1 MRLVLLKIVPCVIRV
16 DNINTA
22 LYLVNSYL
30 QKGDKNMIT
39 YTTADLI
46 KIYASSDDW
55 GQEETQDAI
64 DYADL
69 NPEEARE
76 FWILVT
82 KGLIK

>member
-1 MRLVLLKIVPCVIRV
+1 M
-16 DNINTA
+16 N
-22 LYLVNSYL
+22 
-30 QKGDKNMIT
+30 T

-64 DYADL
+64 DYADI

-82 KGLIK
+82 KGLIR

>member
-1 MRLVLLKIVPCVIRV
+1 
-16 DNINTA
+16 
-22 LYLVNSYL
+22 
-30 QKGDKNMIT
+30 MIT

-46 KIYASSDDW
+46 KIYASSDGW

-64 DYADL
+64 DDADL

-76 FWILVT
+76 FWLLVT

>member
-1 MRLVLLKIVPCVIRV
+1 M
-16 DNINTA
+16 N
-22 LYLVNSYL
+22 
-30 QKGDKNMIT
+30 T

-76 FWILVT
+76 FWLLVT
-82 KGLIK
+82 RELIK